1 MQSCTDVATLV
12 SKFSTYN
19 LSVFVCF
26 KQKTA
31 YETRISDWSSDVCS
45 SDLCSK
51 PSNDSAL
58 ENRKPCPQRQPSL
71 SKADRC
77 SSVSIPSAMTSSL
90 SPRLS
95 VINERTIATA
105 PGSLGSPRTK
115 LWSIFISSRSDERRV
130 GTDCVLTFRSRWSLY
145 HYNKLLYLSL
155 PIFL

>member
-51 PSNDSAL
+51 SSNDSAL

-90 SPRLS
+90 SPRL
-95 VINERTIATA
+95 
-105 PGSLGSPRTK
+105 
-115 LWSIFISSRSDERRV
+115 RSEARRV
-130 GTDCVLTFRSRWSLY
+130 GKSVSVRVALGGRRIIKKKTRLKCRRENHIQEQNIDINYTK
-145 HYNKLLYLSL
+145 HIK
-155 PIFL
+155 II